1 MTHNT
6 AANSDCELRLT
17 QSASATTAYRI
28 WYMAPEASA
37 ALVAANLV
45 QNALDRHPQQ
55 RMTRE
60 LVPHTHRCVA
70 LIWTSDDEDKQE
82 TLNRIYHWFQA
93 ENWSAN
99 GEARPLI
106 KALRLAHTSMSI
118 GDIIEHIAANRF
130 WIVADFG
137 FTEILQ

>member
-1 MTHNT
+1 MTTNT

-37 ALVAANLV
+37 ALVATNLV
-45 QNALDRHPQQ
+45 QEVMDRYPQ

-60 LVPHTHRCVA
+60 LVPHTHRCVT
-70 LIWTSDDEDKQE
+70 LIWVPKTEDEQE

-106 KALRLAHTSMSI
+106 EALRLAHTSMSV
-118 GDIIEHIAANRF
+118 GDIIEHVAANRF

-137 FTEILQ
+137 FTELLQ

>member
-1 MTHNT
+1 MTTNM

-28 WYMAPEASA
+28 WYMAPEANA
-37 ALVAANLV
+37 ALLATNLV
-45 QNALDRHPQQ
+45 QNALGRHPQI
-55 RMTRE
+55 MTRE
-60 LVPHTHRCVA
+60 LVPQTHRCVT
-70 LIWTSDDEDKQE
+70 LIWTSETEDEQE
-82 TLNRIYHWFQA
+82 ALNRIYHWFQA

-99 GEARPLI
+99 GEAMPLI
-106 KALRLAHTSMSI
+106 EALRLAHTSMSV
-118 GDIIEHIAANRF
+118 GDIIEHVTANRF